1 MTVARVLLT
10 LAFCLLLISVGGC
23 SILKVSY
30 NKAPELIY
38 WWLDGYLNFQEAQK
52 PEIRHALVKLHD
64 WHYRHELPEYLR
76 LLQRMRELAATD
88 VDAAQVCE
96 IVQDIRQFGRNLN
109 TQSAAITTRLAPSF
123 SAEQLDRLQQK
134 FEKRNQEWREDWM
147 DDSAEERT
155 AYRLKQ
161 AVKRAENLY
170 GQIDERQ
177 ESQIRTH
184 IAVSSFDP
192 KTSYAEILRREHRA
206 LQILRAIQRGQLS
219 GSAAQHEIDRFY
231 AQLIDSPDPAYRQ
244 YLQTL
249 TQESCHI
256 MAEFHNGTSAWQR
269 QKATDKL
276 QQYIDDLSAVRQPAA
291 P

>member
-1 MTVARVLLT
+1 MTITRVLLT
-10 LAFCLLLISVGGC
+10 LALCLLLACTGGC
-23 SILKVSY
+23 SILKLSY

-52 PEIRHALVKLHD
+52 PEIRQELAKLHD

-96 IVQDIRQFGRNLN
+96 VVQDIRQFGRNLN
-109 TQSAAITTRLAPSF
+109 TQSAAITVRLAPSF
-123 SAEQLDRLQQK
+123 SAEQLDRLQRK

-147 DDSAEERT
+147 DGSAEDRA

-177 ESQIRTH
+177 EAQISAH

-192 KTSYAEILRREHRA
+192 KTSYTEIRRREDSA

-219 GSAAQHEIDRFY
+219 GGAQREISRFY
-231 AQLIDSPDPAYRQ
+231 AELIDSPDPAYRQ

-256 MAEFHNGTSAWQR
+256 IAEFHNGTSARQR
-269 QKATDKL
+269 QRALDKL
-276 QQYIDDLSAVRQPAA
+276 QQYIDDLSAVRP
-291 P
+291 PTTP

>member
-1 MTVARVLLT
+1 MSVTRILATVALG
-10 LAFCLLLISVGGC
+10 LLLASAGGC

-38 WWLDGYLNFQEAQK
+38 WWLDGYLNFQETQK
-52 PEIRHALVKLHD
+52 PEIRHALAKLHD

-76 LLQRMRELAATD
+76 LLQRMRELAARD
-88 VDAAQVCE
+88 VDAAEVCE

-109 TQSAAITTRLAPSF
+109 TQSAAITAQLAPSF

-134 FEKRNQEWREDWM
+134 FEKRTQEWREDWM
-147 DDSAEERT
+147 DGSAEERA

-177 ESQIRTH
+177 ESLISTH
-184 IAVSSFDP
+184 IAASSFDP
-192 KTSYAEILRREHRA
+192 KTSYTEIQRREDSA

-219 GSAAQHEIDRFY
+219 GSAAQREISRFY

-249 TQESCHI
+249 TRESCHI
-256 MAEFHNGTSAWQR
+256 IAELHNGTSARQR
-269 QKATDKL
+269 QKADDKL
-276 QQYIDDLSAVRQPAA
+276 QHYIDALSAVRAPASH
-291 P
+291 